1 MSVIY
6 PTTKS
11 TTTNSVIDDDDND
24 NEPVSLEFIEDP
36 YIPKLDNCLTPS
48 LDEITDYDDQSNII
62 IDANGNS
69 NSAASICDWSEETE
83 MYLRNLT
90 LDQIFYDAHS
100 DFDSLVEYQMAE
112 AEFGIK
118 HQSATNNTTTTA
130 SQPHQMSIAKRFRL
144 KFLTKRTM
152 RDVKVTFI
160 DFSKPY
166 LAKISGSEN
175 YKKFLNIGS
184 PTTATGTTTTTLMS
198 DNTQKMS
205 EPASPASVASA
216 DIAAEFAALTVEEQE
231 QQRAQWTQ
239 ELAQVEEEIN
249 TLRTVLAS
257 KSRLASDLKRK
268 LGITVWK
275 ELTDDMNSGIK
286 SVKESSVY
294 QTVEKNV
301 GDIAKAVHDAPLYQ
315 RTESVF
321 KSTAEK
327 TTSIFGDITSGITSK
342 LSQMKNSE
350 SMRSIEERV
359 GSAYGNVKTKVTTSR
374 SGSIA
379 SFNDAL
385 HDNNTSSGLNS
396 PTDSQGKQ

>member
-1 MSVIY
+1 M
-6 PTTKS
+6 
-11 TTTNSVIDDDDND
+11 DD
-24 NEPVSLEFIEDP
+24 
-36 YIPKLDNCLTPS
+36 Y
-48 LDEITDYDDQSNII
+48 
-62 IDANGNS
+62 
-69 NSAASICDWSEETE
+69 
-83 MYLRNLT
+83 
-90 LDQIFYDAHS
+90 
-100 DFDSLVEYQMAE
+100 
-112 AEFGIK
+112 
-118 HQSATNNTTTTA
+118 
-130 SQPHQMSIAKRFRL
+130 
-144 KFLTKRTM
+144 
-152 RDVKVTFI
+152 
-160 DFSKPY
+160 
-166 LAKISGSEN
+166 
-175 YKKFLNIGS
+175 
-184 PTTATGTTTTTLMS
+184 
-198 DNTQKMS
+198 NTQKMS

-301 GDIAKAVHDAPLYQ
+301 ENIAKAVHDAPLYQ

-379 SFNDAL
+379 SFNDDL

-396 PTDSQGKQ
+396 PTNSQGKQ